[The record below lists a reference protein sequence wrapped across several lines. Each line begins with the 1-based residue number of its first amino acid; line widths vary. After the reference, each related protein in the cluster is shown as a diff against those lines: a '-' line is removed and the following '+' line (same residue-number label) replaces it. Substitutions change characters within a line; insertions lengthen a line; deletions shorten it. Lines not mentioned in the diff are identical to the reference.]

1 MGAKFTS
8 NELEDVGIPDKP
20 QYVLHANKDQN
31 KMAFPDLNEEVM
43 PKVDDEYAN
52 VSMILLHGSQMMC
65 STIIT
70 PKWGRNGNP
79 IGHWSDDSI
88 LDTLLHDLEFLD
100 CEVTLLA
107 ANIIL

>member
-1 MGAKFTS
+1 
-8 NELEDVGIPDKP
+8 
-20 QYVLHANKDQN
+20 
-31 KMAFPDLNEEVM
+31 
-43 PKVDDEYAN
+43 
-52 VSMILLHGSQMMC
+52 MC

-70 PKWGRNGNP
+70 PKWGHNGNP